1 MNRWRCALLVLALGC
16 APVMAAKETP
26 AGFPPQAL
34 ATFLETAAQET
45 GLPRPW
51 LAATLQQATFQPDI
65 IAAISRPAERTLTW
79 GQYRALFLKP
89 DRIEAGLAFYA
100 AHRETVDAVANAY
113 GVSWPYVLAILGI
126 ETRYGKFFGRW
137 RVLDALATLGL
148 AYPPRQA
155 FFAGQLRV
163 FLQQMHAEGLDP
175 TDRYGSYAGAMGF
188 GQFIPSSYRD
198 FAVDFDGDGRR
209 DLWAVADAL
218 GSVANYLAVHRWIPG
233 AEAARRLPSV
243 PEAAKALRASGLD
256 PSTTV
261 GALRALGVEGLAG
274 LEASTP
280 VALLEMEGEGGVEWI
295 AGLPNLYVITRYN
308 RSYLYALAVNDL
320 AQALAQG
327 AP

>member
-1 MNRWRCALLVLALGC
+1 MGW
-16 APVMAAKETP
+16 APVMASEAVP

-34 ATFLETAAQET
+34 ATFLETAEVET

-51 LAATLQQATFQPDI
+51 LEATLQEAAFQPDI

-100 AHRETVDAVANAY
+100 AHRETVDAVADAY

-175 TDRYGSYAGAMGF
+175 TDRYGSYAGAMGY

-218 GSVANYLAVHRWIPG
+218 GSVANYLAVHRWTPG
-233 AEAARRLPSV
+233 AEAARPLPSV
-243 PEAAKALRASGLD
+243 PVAAKALRATGLD

-280 VALLEMEGEGGVEWI
+280 VALLEMEGEGGPEWI

>member
-89 DRIEAGLAFYA
+89 DRIEAGLAFYG

-175 TDRYGSYAGAMGF
+175 TDRYGSYAGAMGY

>member
-1 MNRWRCALLVLALGC
+1 
-16 APVMAAKETP
+16 
-26 AGFPPQAL
+26 
-34 ATFLETAAQET
+34 
-45 GLPRPW
+45 
-51 LAATLQQATFQPDI
+51 
-65 IAAISRPAERTLTW
+65 
-79 GQYRALFLKP
+79 
-89 DRIEAGLAFYA
+89 
-100 AHRETVDAVANAY
+100 
-113 GVSWPYVLAILGI
+113 
-126 ETRYGKFFGRW
+126 
-137 RVLDALATLGL
+137 
-148 AYPPRQA
+148 
-155 FFAGQLRV
+155 
-163 FLQQMHAEGLDP
+163 
-175 TDRYGSYAGAMGF
+175 MGY

-218 GSVANYLAVHRWIPG
+218 GSVANYLAVHRWTPG

-243 PEAAKALRASGLD
+243 PEAAKTLRASGLD

-308 RSYLYALAVNDL
+308 RSYLYALAVHDL